1 MNSQPQTIEEQF
13 VTYEIAIKLKQL
25 GFNEVCLAHWIGDNL
40 VISYTQSSFSLKNN
54 STVLAPLW
62 QQAFDW
68 FREKYNHSGEVYF
81 YSSADFG
88 KWHFDIE
95 PLKLDRERYTT
106 PIKGGFETY
115 NLARQACLEKLIEIF
130 KK

>member
-54 STVLAPLW
+54 SLVISL
-62 QQAFDW
+62 
-68 FREKYNHSGEVYF
+68 
-81 YSSADFG
+81 
-88 KWHFDIE
+88 
-95 PLKLDRERYTT
+95 
-106 PIKGGFETY
+106 
-115 NLARQACLEKLIEIF
+115 
-130 KK
+130 